1 MGYANFFQRLGAF
14 IIDNLILTVVL
25 FPISLLLSGIMRGD
39 NAGPLL
45 ILIYM
50 VIGWLY
56 FALQESSEKQAT
68 IGKKILSIK
77 VTNFDGNR
85 LTFAKASGRF
95 FAKMLSALIYG
106 IGFIMAAFTKKKQ
119 ALHDK
124 IAGTFVVS
132 GETGKSFFASE
143 SSQYIQDGLEKKIK
157 QLLELKNQ
165 GILSENEFKEAKEK
179 LLARV

>member
-1 MGYANFFQRLGAF
+1 
-14 IIDNLILTVVL
+14 
-25 FPISLLLSGIMRGD
+25 
-39 NAGPLL
+39 
-45 ILIYM
+45 
-50 VIGWLY
+50 
-56 FALQESSEKQAT
+56 
-68 IGKKILSIK
+68 
-77 VTNFDGNR
+77 VTNYDGNR

-106 IGFIMAAFTKKKQ
+106 IGFIMAVFTKKKQ

-124 IAGTFVVS
+124 IADTFVVS
-132 GETGKSFFASE
+132 KETEKSFFASE
-143 SSQYIQDGLEKKIK
+143 SPQYIQDGLEKKIK

>member
-1 MGYANFFQRLGAF
+1 MGYANIFQRFGAF
-14 IIDNLILTVVL
+14 VIDNLILAVML
-25 FPISLLLSGIMRGD
+25 LPISLLLSGAVRRG
-39 NAGPLL
+39 NASALL

-77 VTNFDGNR
+77 VTNYDGNR

-124 IAGTFVVS
+124 IADTFVVS
-132 GETGKSFFASE
+132 RETGKSFFVSE